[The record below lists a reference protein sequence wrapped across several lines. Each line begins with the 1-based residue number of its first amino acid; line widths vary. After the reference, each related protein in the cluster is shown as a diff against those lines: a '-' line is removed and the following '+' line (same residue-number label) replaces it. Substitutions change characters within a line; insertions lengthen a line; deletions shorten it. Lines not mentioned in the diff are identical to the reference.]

1 MKREDILKAAEA
13 VVNTR
18 GESYGTPAENF
29 SRIANLWSIILNQ
42 NITVRDVG
50 LMMIAL
56 KISRLQETPDHEDS
70 WIDLAGYAA
79 ITAEAIADISGNLH
93 PPEDQ
98 QSIDSKILGNR

>member
-1 MKREDILKAAEA
+1 MKREDMLKAAEA

-29 SRIANLWSIILNQ
+29 SRIANLWSMILNQ

-50 LMMIAL
+50 LMMIA
-56 KISRLQETPDHEDS
+56 KDISPARNPDHEDS